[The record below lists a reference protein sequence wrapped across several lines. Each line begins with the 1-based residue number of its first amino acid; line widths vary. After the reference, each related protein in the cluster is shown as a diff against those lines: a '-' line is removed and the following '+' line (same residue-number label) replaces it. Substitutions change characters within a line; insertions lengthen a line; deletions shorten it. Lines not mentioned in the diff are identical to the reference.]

1 MCVKAAGSESMGR
14 VSSVTSGF
22 LLLFSFV
29 VCNDYPGKLPEMLQV
44 SVSELQMLN
53 K

>member
-1 MCVKAAGSESMGR
+1 MKAAGSESMGR
-14 VSSVTSGF
+14 VSSITSGV